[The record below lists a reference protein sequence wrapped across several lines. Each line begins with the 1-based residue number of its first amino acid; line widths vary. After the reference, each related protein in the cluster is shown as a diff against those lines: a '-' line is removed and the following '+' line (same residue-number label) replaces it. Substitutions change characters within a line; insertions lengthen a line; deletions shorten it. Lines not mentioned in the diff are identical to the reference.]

1 MAEIKDRIISLRNEK
16 NLTQGQ
22 LAKELNLSPSS
33 IGMYEQGRR
42 KPSYELLEK
51 ISDYFNVD
59 MDYLVGR
66 SNIKNKYKKGI
77 EYNWESNELSADDKK
92 IQEISNILQK
102 NNNYILSKIKR
113 GNKVDIIENEK
124 IINTVDVE
132 IIFNAY
138 DNKFLKNE
146 FSYQDIVELINLYD
160 IPSELTGIA
169 RKQYINFISE
179 SAMFFDDDN
188 ISDDTKDKI
197 ALSMQKIFF
206 LAKEKNKRKK

>member
-1 MAEIKDRIISLRNEK
+1 MNNSNHLRK
-16 NLTQGQ
+16 RRV
-22 LAKELNLSPSS
+22 ELNLTLEEVGNIVGVTKSTVAKWEKGNIQNMKRDKIALLAKALDVTPNFI
-33 IGMYEQGRR
+33 IG
-42 KPSYELLEK
+42 LEPT
-51 ISDYFNVD
+51 
-59 MDYLVGR
+59 
-66 SNIKNKYKKGI
+66 
-77 EYNWESNELSADDKK
+77 ELSADDKK

-102 NNNYILSKIKR
+102 NNNYILSPIKR

-132 IIFNAY
+132 IIFNAF

>member
-1 MAEIKDRIISLRNEK
+1 MEIGKIIKKRR
-16 NLTQGQ
+16 
-22 LAKELNLSPSS
+22 KELGLTLKQVAEELGVSESLISRYESKDVEKLSIDKLIPLARILKTTPMFL
-33 IGMYEQGRR
+33 IG
-42 KPSYELLEK
+42 LEPT
-51 ISDYFNVD
+51 
-59 MDYLVGR
+59 
-66 SNIKNKYKKGI
+66 
-77 EYNWESNELSADDKK
+77 ELSEDDKK

-102 NNNYILSKIKR
+102 NNNYTLSPIKR

-160 IPSELTGIA
+160 VPSELTGVA

-206 LAKEKNKRKK
+206 LAKEKNKRKKVE

>member
-1 MAEIKDRIISLRNEK
+1 MNNSNHLRK
-16 NLTQGQ
+16 RRL
-22 LAKELNLSPSS
+22 ELNLTLEEVGNIVGVTKSTVAKWEKGNIQNMKRDKIALLAKALDVTPNFI
-33 IGMYEQGRR
+33 IG
-42 KPSYELLEK
+42 LEPT
-51 ISDYFNVD
+51 
-59 MDYLVGR
+59 
-66 SNIKNKYKKGI
+66 
-77 EYNWESNELSADDKK
+77 ELSADDKK

-102 NNNYILSKIKR
+102 NNNYILSPIKR

>member
-1 MAEIKDRIISLRNEK
+1 MKIGEIIKKRR
-16 NLTQGQ
+16 
-22 LAKELNLSPSS
+22 KELGLTLKQVAEELGVSESLISRYESKDVEKLSIDKLIPLARILKTTPMFL
-33 IGMYEQGRR
+33 IG
-42 KPSYELLEK
+42 LEPT
-51 ISDYFNVD
+51 
-59 MDYLVGR
+59 
-66 SNIKNKYKKGI
+66 
-77 EYNWESNELSADDKK
+77 ELSADDKK

-146 FSYQDIVELINLYD
+146 FSYQDIIELINLYD

>member
-1 MAEIKDRIISLRNEK
+1 MNNSNHLRK
-16 NLTQGQ
+16 RRL
-22 LAKELNLSPSS
+22 ELNLTLEEVGNIVGVTKSTVAKWEKGNIQNMKRDKIALLAKALDVTPNFI
-33 IGMYEQGRR
+33 IG
-42 KPSYELLEK
+42 LEPT
-51 ISDYFNVD
+51 
-59 MDYLVGR
+59 
-66 SNIKNKYKKGI
+66 
-77 EYNWESNELSADDKK
+77 ELSADDKK

-102 NNNYILSKIKR
+102 NNNYTLSPIKR

-146 FSYQDIVELINLYD
+146 FSYQDIIELINLYD

>member
-1 MAEIKDRIISLRNEK
+1 MNNSNHLRK
-16 NLTQGQ
+16 RRL
-22 LAKELNLSPSS
+22 ELNLTLEEVGNIVGVTKSTVAKWEKGNIQNMKRDKIALLAKALDVTPNFI
-33 IGMYEQGRR
+33 IG
-42 KPSYELLEK
+42 LEPT
-51 ISDYFNVD
+51 
-59 MDYLVGR
+59 
-66 SNIKNKYKKGI
+66 
-77 EYNWESNELSADDKK
+77 ELSADDKK

-102 NNNYILSKIKR
+102 NNNYILSPIKR

-132 IIFNAY
+132 IIFNAF